1 MQTLSDDLPTTQ
13 DFGVDGVQQIHV
25 AGFCSLKDVV
35 LEPGRLTLLIGPNGA
50 GKSNLLQA
58 LRLLPLL
65 RTRSLQQYVRGN
77 GFAAALL
84 HYGPKVTEAI
94 TLAVVI
100 KEQGLTYRYKSS
112 LAFAPDDSLYFQEE
126 TLELTD
132 AEGYSSSGALGSGH
146 RESRLMEAAGS
157 RSEFFQSD
165 DLPEPQA
172 LAAVNRWLARMTFY
186 HFHDTSAQS
195 KLRTHA
201 RREDDRYPRSDGSN
215 LAAYLLR
222 LKESDH
228 DADRIAWQRIN
239 RHCRHIAPAIKQL
252 DPVAVNGSVRLDWID
267 DRDERFGCHQ
277 LSDGTLRALALITVL
292 SQPTERL
299 PWLISIDEPELG
311 LHPAAI
317 ALIAE
322 LCRSVSRHTQII
334 LSTQS
339 TELLDHFMVDEVVVV
354 ERQQGETSLNRLSGK
369 DLRLW
374 LEDYSLRELYA
385 KGVIG
390 GTP

>member
-1 MQTLSDDLPTTQ
+1 MQTLPDDLPVAHV
-13 DFGVDGVQQIHV
+13 GAADGVQQIHV
-25 AGFCSLKDVV
+25 AGFCSLKDAV

-58 LRLLPLL
+58 LRLIPLL
-65 RTRSLQQYVRGN
+65 RTRSLQKYVAGH
-77 GFAAALL
+77 GYAAALL

-94 TLAVVI
+94 RLAVVI
-100 KEQGLTYRYKSS
+100 KEQGFTYRYKAF
-112 LAFAPDDSLYFQEE
+112 LAFAPDDSLYFLEE
-126 TLELTD
+126 MLELTD
-132 AEGYSSSGALGSGH
+132 AEGCSSSGTLGSGH
-146 RESRLMEAAGS
+146 RESRLMEVSGS
-157 RSEFFQSD
+157 RSEPFHSD
-165 DLPEPQA
+165 ELPEPQA
-172 LAAVNRWLARMTFY
+172 VAAVNRWLSRMTFY

-222 LKESDH
+222 LKESDQ
-228 DADRIAWQRIN
+228 DADRKSWQRIN
-239 RHCRHIAPAIKQL
+239 RHCRHIAPAIKEL

-267 DRDERFGCHQ
+267 DHDERFGCHQ

-292 SQPTERL
+292 SQPSERL
-299 PWLISIDEPELG
+299 PRLISIDEPELG

-322 LCRSVSRHTQII
+322 LCRSISRHTQIV

-339 TELLDHFMVDEVVVV
+339 TELLDHFAAEEVVVV
-354 ERQQGETSLNRLSGK
+354 EREKGETTLKRLSEQ

-374 LEDYSLRELYA
+374 LEDYSLRDLYA

-390 GTP
+390 GSP

>member
-1 MQTLSDDLPTTQ
+1 MQTLPDDLPVAHV
-13 DFGVDGVQQIHV
+13 GAADGVQQIHV
-25 AGFCSLKDVV
+25 AGFCSLKDAV

-58 LRLLPLL
+58 LRLIPLL
-65 RTRSLQQYVRGN
+65 RTRSLQTYVAGH
-77 GFAAALL
+77 GYAAALL

-94 TLAVVI
+94 RLAVVI
-100 KEQGLTYRYKSS
+100 KEQGFTYRYKAS
-112 LAFAPDDSLYFQEE
+112 LAFAPDDSLYFLEE
-126 TLELTD
+126 MLELTD
-132 AEGYSSSGALGSGH
+132 AEGCSSSGTLGSGH
-146 RESRLMEAAGS
+146 RESRLMEVSGS
-157 RSEFFQSD
+157 RSEPFHSD
-165 DLPEPQA
+165 ELPEPQA
-172 LAAVNRWLARMTFY
+172 VAAVNRWLARMTFY

-222 LKESDH
+222 LKESDQ
-228 DADRIAWQRIN
+228 DADRKSWQRIN
-239 RHCRHIAPAIKQL
+239 RHCRHIAPAIKEL

-267 DRDERFGCHQ
+267 DRDQRFGCHQ

-292 SQPTERL
+292 SQPSERL
-299 PWLISIDEPELG
+299 PRLISIDEPELG

-322 LCRSVSRHTQII
+322 LCRSISRHTQIV

-339 TELLDHFMVDEVVVV
+339 TELLDHFAVEEVVVV
-354 ERQQGETSLNRLSGK
+354 DREKGETTLKRLSEQ

-374 LEDYSLRELYA
+374 LEDYSLRDLYA

-390 GTP
+390 GSP

>member
-13 DFGVDGVQQIHV
+13 DFGADGVQQIHV

-65 RTRSLQQYVRGN
+65 RTRSLQQYVREN

-126 TLELTD
+126 TLELKD
-132 AEGYSSSGALGSGH
+132 AEGYSSSGTLGSGH

-157 RSEFFQSD
+157 RSEFFHSD

-267 DRDERFGCHQ
+267 DCDERFGCHQ

-354 ERQQGETSLNRLSGK
+354 ERQQGETSLNRLSDK

>member
-1 MQTLSDDLPTTQ
+1 
-13 DFGVDGVQQIHV
+13 
-25 AGFCSLKDVV
+25 
-35 LEPGRLTLLIGPNGA
+35 
-50 GKSNLLQA
+50 
-58 LRLLPLL
+58 
-65 RTRSLQQYVRGN
+65 
-77 GFAAALL
+77 L
-84 HYGPKVTEAI
+84 HYGPKTTDAI
-94 TLAVVI
+94 EIGVLI
-100 KEQGLTYRYKSS
+100 SDQGSSYRYDAR
-112 LAFAPDDSLYFQEE
+112 LAFASDDSLYFQTENAACLHPDGSWVIS
-126 TLELTD
+126 TL
-132 AEGYSSSGALGSGH
+132 GGGH
-146 RESRLMEAAGS
+146 RESKLLEAS
-157 RSEFFQSD
+157 
-165 DLPEPQA
+165 PEDQTVVA
-172 LAAVNRWLARMTFY
+172 LNRWLGRMTFY

-222 LKESDH
+222 LKESDQ
-228 DADRIAWQRIN
+228 DADRKAWQRIN
-239 RHCRHIAPAIKQL
+239 RHCRHIAPAIKEL

-267 DRDERFGCHQ
+267 DRDQRFGCHQ

-299 PWLISIDEPELG
+299 PRLISIDEPELG

-322 LCRSVSRHTQII
+322 LCRSICRHTQIV

-354 ERQQGETSLNRLSGK
+354 EREEEATTLQRLKES

-374 LEDYSLRELYA
+374 LEDYSLRDLYA

>member
-1 MQTLSDDLPTTQ
+1 
-13 DFGVDGVQQIHV
+13 
-25 AGFCSLKDVV
+25 
-35 LEPGRLTLLIGPNGA
+35 LLIGPNGA

-58 LRLLPLL
+58 MRLIPFLRS
-65 RTRSLQQYVRGN
+65 RSLQRYVAEH
-77 GFAAALL
+77 GFGAALL
-84 HYGPKVTEAI
+84 HYGPKTTEAI
-94 TLAVVI
+94 ELGVEI
-100 KEQGLTYRYKSS
+100 RDQGSIFRYDAR
-112 LAFAPDDSLYFQEE
+112 LAFTPDDSLYFQTENAVSWHP
-126 TLELTD
+126 D
-132 AEGYSSSGALGSGH
+132 VSPVISPLGGGH
-146 RESRLMEAAGS
+146 RESMLQEAS
-157 RSEFFQSD
+157 
-165 DLPEPQA
+165 PEDKTIGT
-172 LAAVNRWLARMTFY
+172 VNRWLARMTFY

-222 LKESDH
+222 LKESDQ
-228 DADRIAWQRIN
+228 DADRKSWQRIN
-239 RHCRHIAPAIKQL
+239 RHCRHLAPAIKEL

-267 DRDERFGCHQ
+267 DRDQRFGCHQ

-299 PWLISIDEPELG
+299 PRLISIDEPELG

-322 LCRSVSRHTQII
+322 LCRSICRHTQIV

-354 ERQQGETSLNRLSGK
+354 EREEGATSLKRLK
-369 DLRLW
+369 EPDLRHW
-374 LEDYSLRELYA
+374 LEDYSLRDLYA

>member
-1 MQTLSDDLPTTQ
+1 MQTLPEDSPAAQNL
-13 DFGVDGVQQIHV
+13 GGDGFQHIHI

-58 LRLLPLL
+58 LRLIPLL
-65 RTRSLQQYVRGN
+65 RTRSLQSYVADH
-77 GFAAALL
+77 GFGAALL
-84 HYGPKVTEAI
+84 HYGPKTTEAI
-94 TLAVVI
+94 EIGVLI
-100 KEQGLTYRYKSS
+100 RDQGSSYRYDAR
-112 LAFAPDDSLYFQEE
+112 LAFASDDSLYFQTENAACLHPDGSWVIS
-126 TLELTD
+126 TL
-132 AEGYSSSGALGSGH
+132 GGGH
-146 RESRLMEAAGS
+146 RESKLLEAS
-157 RSEFFQSD
+157 
-165 DLPEPQA
+165 PEDQTVT
-172 LAAVNRWLARMTFY
+172 AVNRWLGRMTFY

-201 RREDDRYPRSDGSN
+201 RCEDDRYPRSDGSN

-222 LKESDH
+222 LKESDQ
-228 DADRIAWQRIN
+228 DADRKAWQRIN
-239 RHCRHIAPAIKQL
+239 RHCRHIAPAIKEL

-299 PWLISIDEPELG
+299 PRLISIDEPELG

-322 LCRSVSRHTQII
+322 LCRSISRHTQVI

-339 TELLDHFMVDEVVVV
+339 TELLDHFTADEVVVV
-354 ERQQGETSLNRLSGK
+354 ERVNGETQLNRLTTESLQ
-369 DLRLW
+369 DW
-374 LEDYSLRELYA
+374 LADYSLREIFA

-390 GTP
+390 GRP

>member
-1 MQTLSDDLPTTQ
+1 MQPSPENPPAVQ
-13 DFGVDGVQQIHV
+13 DAGGDGFQLIHI

-58 LRLLPLL
+58 LRLIPLL
-65 RTRSLQQYVRGN
+65 RTRSLQRYVADH
-77 GFAAALL
+77 GFGAALL
-84 HYGPKVTEAI
+84 HYGPKTTEAI
-94 TLAVVI
+94 EIGVLI
-100 KEQGLTYRYKSS
+100 RDQGSSYRYDAR
-112 LAFAPDDSLYFQEE
+112 LAFASDDSLYFQTENAACLHPDGSWVIS
-126 TLELTD
+126 TL
-132 AEGYSSSGALGSGH
+132 GGGH
-146 RESRLMEAAGS
+146 RESKLLEAN
-157 RSEFFQSD
+157 
-165 DLPEPQA
+165 PENQIV
-172 LAAVNRWLARMTFY
+172 AAVNRWLGRMTFY

-222 LKESDH
+222 LKESDQ
-228 DADRIAWQRIN
+228 DADLKAWHRIN

-252 DPVAVNGSVRLDWID
+252 DPVAVNDNVRLDWID

-277 LSDGTLRALALITVL
+277 LSDGTLRAFALITVL
-292 SQPTERL
+292 SQPRDRL
-299 PWLISIDEPELG
+299 PRLISIDEPELG

-322 LCRSVSRHTQII
+322 LCRSISRHTQII

-339 TELLDHFMVDEVVVV
+339 TELLDHFMADEVVVV
-354 ERQQGETSLNRLSGK
+354 ERERGETSLKRLSEN

>member
-1 MQTLSDDLPTTQ
+1 MQTWPEDLPVAQ
-13 DFGVDGVQQIHV
+13 HSGADGVQQIHV
-25 AGFCSLKDVV
+25 AGFRSLKDVV

-58 LRLLPLL
+58 LRLIPLL
-65 RTRSLQQYVRGN
+65 RTRSLQRYVAEHGY
-77 GFAAALL
+77 AAALL
-84 HYGPKVTEAI
+84 HYGPKATEAI
-94 TLAVVI
+94 RLGVMI
-100 KEQGLTYRYKSS
+100 REQGCNYHYKAS
-112 LAFAPDDSLYFQEE
+112 LAFAPDDSLFFLEE
-126 TLELTD
+126 KLDLTD
-132 AEGYSSSGALGSGH
+132 DAGCSHQGSLGSGH
-146 RESRLMEAAGS
+146 RESRLMEASGS
-157 RSEFFQSD
+157 FS
-165 DLPEPQA
+165 LPSALGDVPKPQA
-172 LAAVNRWLARMTFY
+172 LAAANRWLGRMTFY
-186 HFHDTSAQS
+186 HFHDTSARS

-222 LKESDH
+222 LKDSDQ
-228 DADRIAWQRIN
+228 DADRKAWQRIN

-292 SQPTERL
+292 SQPTDRL
-299 PWLISIDEPELG
+299 PLLISIDEPELG

-322 LCRSVSRHTQII
+322 LCRSICRHTQIV

-339 TELLDHFMVDEVVVV
+339 TELLEYFAVEEVVVV
-354 ERQQGETSLNRLSGK
+354 EREHGETTLKRLSEQ

-374 LEDYSLRELYA
+374 LEDYSLRDLYA

-390 GTP
+390 GMP

>member
-1 MQTLSDDLPTTQ
+1 MRPSPEDSPLAQ
-13 DFGVDGVQQIHV
+13 DAGGDGIQQIHI
-25 AGFCSLKDVV
+25 AGFCSLKHVV

-58 LRLLPLL
+58 LRLIPLL
-65 RTRSLQQYVRGN
+65 RTRSLQSYVADH
-77 GFAAALL
+77 GFGAALL
-84 HYGPKVTEAI
+84 HYGPKTTDAI
-94 TLAVVI
+94 EIGVLI
-100 KEQGLTYRYKSS
+100 SDQGSSYRYDAR
-112 LAFAPDDSLYFQEE
+112 LAFAPDDSLYFQTENAACLHPDGSWVIS
-126 TLELTD
+126 TL
-132 AEGYSSSGALGSGH
+132 GGGH
-146 RESRLMEAAGS
+146 RESKLLVAS
-157 RSEFFQSD
+157 
-165 DLPEPQA
+165 PEDQTV
-172 LAAVNRWLARMTFY
+172 AAVNRWLARMTFY

-222 LKESDH
+222 LKDSDQ
-228 DADRIAWQRIN
+228 DADRKSWQRIN
-239 RHCRHIAPAIKQL
+239 RHCRHIAPAIKEL
-252 DPVAVNGSVRLDWID
+252 DPVAVNGSVRLDWLD
-267 DRDERFGCHQ
+267 DRDQRFGCHQ

-299 PWLISIDEPELG
+299 PRLISIDEPELG

-322 LCRSVSRHTQII
+322 LCRSICRHTQIV

-339 TELLDHFMVDEVVVV
+339 TELIDHFMVDEVVVV
-354 ERQQGETSLNRLSGK
+354 EREEGATSLKRLK
-369 DLRLW
+369 KPDLRLW
-374 LEDYSLRELYA
+374 LEDYSLRDLYA

>member
-1 MQTLSDDLPTTQ
+1 MQTLPDDLPVAHV
-13 DFGVDGVQQIHV
+13 GAADGVQQIHV
-25 AGFCSLKDVV
+25 AGFCSLKDAV

-58 LRLLPLL
+58 LRLIPLL
-65 RTRSLQQYVRGN
+65 RTRSLQKYVAGH
-77 GFAAALL
+77 GYAAALL

-94 TLAVVI
+94 GLAVVI
-100 KEQGLTYRYKSS
+100 KEQGFTYRYKAS
-112 LAFAPDDSLYFQEE
+112 LAFAPDDSLYFLEE
-126 TLELTD
+126 MLELTD
-132 AEGYSSSGALGSGH
+132 AEGCSSSGTLGSGH
-146 RESRLMEAAGS
+146 RESRLMEVSGS
-157 RSEFFQSD
+157 RSEPFHSD
-165 DLPEPQA
+165 ELPEPQA
-172 LAAVNRWLARMTFY
+172 VAAVNRWLGRMTFY

-222 LKESDH
+222 LKESDQ
-228 DADRIAWQRIN
+228 DADRKSWQRIN
-239 RHCRHIAPAIKQL
+239 RHCRHIAPAIKEL

-292 SQPTERL
+292 SQPSECL
-299 PWLISIDEPELG
+299 PRLISIDEPELG

-322 LCRSVSRHTQII
+322 LCRSISRQTQIV

-339 TELLDHFMVDEVVVV
+339 TELLDHFAVEEVVVV
-354 ERQQGETSLNRLSGK
+354 EREKGETTFKRLSEQ

-374 LEDYSLRELYA
+374 LEDYSLRDLYA

-390 GTP
+390 GSP

>member
-1 MQTLSDDLPTTQ
+1 MQPSPEDSPAAQ
-13 DFGVDGVQQIHV
+13 DAGGDGFQHIHI
-25 AGFCSLKDVV
+25 AGFCSLKDAV

-58 LRLLPLL
+58 LRLIPLL
-65 RTRSLQQYVRGN
+65 RTRSLQSYVADH
-77 GFAAALL
+77 GFGAALL
-84 HYGPKVTEAI
+84 YYGPKTTEAI
-94 TLAVVI
+94 EIGVLI
-100 KEQGLTYRYKSS
+100 RDQGSSYRYDAR
-112 LAFAPDDSLYFQEE
+112 LAFASDDSLYFQTENAACLHPDGSWVIS
-126 TLELTD
+126 TL
-132 AEGYSSSGALGSGH
+132 GGGH
-146 RESRLMEAAGS
+146 RESKLLVAS
-157 RSEFFQSD
+157 PD
-165 DLPEPQA
+165 DQTV
-172 LAAVNRWLARMTFY
+172 AAVNRWLARMTFY

-222 LKESDH
+222 LKDSDQ
-228 DADRIAWQRIN
+228 DADRKSWQRIN
-239 RHCRHIAPAIKQL
+239 RHCRHIAPAIKEL
-252 DPVAVNGSVRLDWID
+252 DPVAVNGSVRLDWLD
-267 DRDERFGCHQ
+267 DRDQRFGCHQ

-299 PWLISIDEPELG
+299 PRLISIDEPELG

-322 LCRSVSRHTQII
+322 LCRSICRHTQIV

-354 ERQQGETSLNRLSGK
+354 EREEGATSLKRLK
-369 DLRLW
+369 EPDLRHW
-374 LEDYSLRELYA
+374 LKDYSLRDLYA

>member
-1 MQTLSDDLPTTQ
+1 MQTLPDDLPVTHV
-13 DFGVDGVQQIHV
+13 GAADGVQQIHV
-25 AGFCSLKDVV
+25 AGFRSLKDVV

-58 LRLLPLL
+58 LRLIPLL
-65 RTRSLQQYVRGN
+65 RTRSLQRYVADHGY
-77 GFAAALL
+77 AAALL

-94 TLAVVI
+94 RLAVVI
-100 KEQGLTYRYKSS
+100 KEQGFTYRYKAS
-112 LAFAPDDSLYFQEE
+112 LAFAPDDSLYFLEE
-126 TLELTD
+126 KLELTD
-132 AEGYSSSGALGSGH
+132 AEGCSSSGTLGTGH
-146 RESRLMEAAGS
+146 RESRLMEASGS
-157 RSEFFQSD
+157 RSEPFHSD
-165 DLPEPQA
+165 ELPEPQA
-172 LAAVNRWLARMTFY
+172 VAAVNRWLARMTFY

-215 LAAYLLR
+215 LAAYLLH
-222 LKESDH
+222 LKESDQE
-228 DADRIAWQRIN
+228 ADRKSWQRIN
-239 RHCRHIAPAIKQL
+239 RHCRHIAPSIKEL

-267 DRDERFGCHQ
+267 DRDQRFGCHQ

-292 SQPTERL
+292 SQPSERL
-299 PWLISIDEPELG
+299 PRLISIDEPELG

-322 LCRSVSRHTQII
+322 LCRSISRHTQIV

-339 TELLDHFMVDEVVVV
+339 TELLDHFAVEEVVVV
-354 ERQQGETSLNRLSGK
+354 EREKGETTLKRLSEQ

-374 LEDYSLRELYA
+374 LEDYSLRDLYA

-390 GTP
+390 GSP

>member
-1 MQTLSDDLPTTQ
+1 MQTLPEELPAPQGDD
-13 DFGVDGVQQIHV
+13 DDGIQQIHV

-58 LRLLPLL
+58 LRLIPLL
-65 RTRSLQQYVRGN
+65 RTRSLQRYVADH
-77 GFAAALL
+77 GFGAGLL

-94 TLAVVI
+94 ELGVVI
-100 KEQGLTYRYKSS
+100 RDQGKSYRYDAR
-112 LAFAPDDSLYFQEE
+112 LAFAADDTLYFQTENACQLNPDG
-126 TLELTD
+126 TWSI
-132 AEGYSSSGALGSGH
+132 AALGGGH
-146 RESRLMEAAGS
+146 RESRLLDESVQG
-157 RSEFFQSD
+157 EIV
-165 DLPEPQA
+165 
-172 LAAVNRWLARMTFY
+172 AAVNHWLGRMTFY
-186 HFHDTSAQS
+186 HFHDTSSQS

-222 LKESDH
+222 LKDSDQE
-228 DADRIAWQRIN
+228 ADRKAWQRIN

-267 DRDERFGCHQ
+267 DRDQRFGCHQ

-292 SQPTERL
+292 SQPSERL
-299 PWLISIDEPELG
+299 PRLISIDEPELG

-322 LCRSVSRHTQII
+322 LCRSISRHTQII

-339 TELLDHFMVDEVVVV
+339 TELLDHFMVDEVIVV
-354 ERQQGETSLNRLSGK
+354 EREQGETKLKRLSAL

>member
-1 MQTLSDDLPTTQ
+1 MQTLPDELPAAL
-13 DFGVDGVQQIHV
+13 DADADGVQQIHV

-35 LEPGRLTLLIGPNGA
+35 LEPGRLTLLIGPNGS

-58 LRLLPLL
+58 LRLIPLL
-65 RTRSLQQYVRGN
+65 RTRSLQRYVADH

-84 HYGPKVTEAI
+84 HYGPKTTEAI
-94 TLAVVI
+94 RLGVVI
-100 KEQGLTYRYKSS
+100 KEQGFIYHYKTA
-112 LAFAPDDSLYFQEE
+112 LAFAPDDSLYFLEE
-126 TLELTD
+126 TLERTNPD
-132 AEGYSSSGALGSGH
+132 GYGSFSTLGTGH
-146 RESRLMEAAGS
+146 RESRLMETLD
-157 RSEFFQSD
+157 SD
-165 DLPEPQA
+165 DSPDPQS
-172 LAAVNRWLARMTFY
+172 LRAVNAWLGGMTFY
-186 HFHDTSAQS
+186 HFHDTSSQS

-201 RREDDRYPRSDGSN
+201 RSADDRYPRSDGSS

-222 LKESDH
+222 LKDSDQEG
-228 DADRIAWQRIN
+228 DRKAWQRIN

-277 LSDGTLRALALITVL
+277 LSDGMLRALALITVL

-299 PWLISIDEPELG
+299 PRLISIDEPELG

-322 LCRSVSRHTQII
+322 LCRSISRQTQII

-339 TELLDHFMVDEVVVV
+339 TELLDHFMVEEVVVV
-354 ERQQGETSLNRLSGK
+354 EREQGESKLKRLAAD

-374 LEDYSLRELYA
+374 LEDYSLRELYV

-390 GTP
+390 GMP

>member
-1 MQTLSDDLPTTQ
+1 MQALPE
-13 DFGVDGVQQIHV
+13 DSPAVKAAGADGVALIHI
-25 AGFCSLKDVV
+25 AGFCSLKNVV

-58 LRLLPLL
+58 LRLIPLL
-65 RTRSLQQYVRGN
+65 RTRSLRGYVADH
-77 GFAAALL
+77 GFGAALL
-84 HYGPKVTEAI
+84 HYGPKTTDAI
-94 TLAVVI
+94 EIGVLI
-100 KEQGLTYRYKSS
+100 NEQGASYRYDAR
-112 LAFAPDDSLYFQEE
+112 LAFASDDSLYFQTENAACLHPDGSW
-126 TLELTD
+126 TI
-132 AEGYSSSGALGSGH
+132 SNLGGGH
-146 RESRLMEAAGS
+146 RESNLLEAS
-157 RSEFFQSD
+157 PD
-165 DLPEPQA
+165 DQTV
-172 LAAVNRWLARMTFY
+172 AAVNRWLGRMTFY
-186 HFHDTSAQS
+186 HFHDTSTKSQ
-195 KLRTHA
+195 LRTHA

-222 LKESDH
+222 LKDSDQ
-228 DADRIAWQRIN
+228 DADRKAWQRIN
-239 RHCRHIAPAIKQL
+239 RHCRHIAPAIKEL

-299 PWLISIDEPELG
+299 PRLISIDEPELG

-322 LCRSVSRHTQII
+322 LCRSISRHTQII

-339 TELLDHFMVDEVVVV
+339 TELLDHFTADEVVVV
-354 ERQQGETSLNRLSGK
+354 ERVNGETQLHRLTTASLQ
-369 DLRLW
+369 DW
-374 LEDYSLRELYA
+374 LADYSLREIFA

-390 GTP
+390 GRP

>member
-1 MQTLSDDLPTTQ
+1 MQTLPEDSPAGRE
-13 DFGVDGVQQIHV
+13 FGDDGVQQIHV

-58 LRLLPLL
+58 LRLIPLL
-65 RTRSLQQYVRGN
+65 RTRSLQSYVADH
-77 GFAAALL
+77 GFGAALL
-84 HYGPKVTEAI
+84 HYGPKTTDAI
-94 TLAVVI
+94 EIGVLI
-100 KEQGLTYRYKSS
+100 RDQGSSYRYDAR
-112 LAFAPDDSLYFQEE
+112 LAFASDDSLYFQTENAAC
-126 TLELTD
+126 LHPD
-132 AEGYSSSGALGSGH
+132 GSWVISSLGTGH
-146 RESRLMEAAGS
+146 RESRLKDT
-157 RSEFFQSD
+157 FDSD
-165 DLPEPQA
+165 DSPDPQA
-172 LAAVNRWLARMTFY
+172 LRAVNAWVGRMTFY
-186 HFHDTSAQS
+186 HFHDTSSQS

-201 RREDDRYPRSDGSN
+201 RCEDDRYPRSDGSN

-222 LKESDH
+222 LKESDQ
-228 DADRIAWQRIN
+228 DADRKAWQRIN
-239 RHCRHIAPAIKQL
+239 RHCRHIAPAIKEL

-299 PWLISIDEPELG
+299 PRLISIDEPELG

-322 LCRSVSRHTQII
+322 LCRSISRHTQVI

-339 TELLDHFMVDEVVVV
+339 TELLDHFTADEVVVV
-354 ERQQGETSLNRLSGK
+354 ERVNGETQLNRLTTES
-369 DLRLW
+369 LQSW
-374 LEDYSLRELYA
+374 LADYSLREIFA

-390 GTP
+390 GRP

>member
-1 MQTLSDDLPTTQ
+1 MQTLPDELPAAL
-13 DFGVDGVQQIHV
+13 DADADGVQQIHV

-35 LEPGRLTLLIGPNGA
+35 LEPGRLTLLIGPNGS
-50 GKSNLLQA
+50 GKSNLLQV
-58 LRLLPLL
+58 LRLIPLL
-65 RTRSLQQYVRGN
+65 RTRSLQRYVADQ
-77 GFAAALL
+77 GFGAALL
-84 HYGPKVTEAI
+84 HYGPKTTEAI
-94 TLAVVI
+94 ELAVVI
-100 KEQGLTYRYKSS
+100 RDQGVTYRYDAS
-112 LAFAPDDSLYFQEE
+112 LAFAPDDSLYFQTENAVR
-126 TLELTD
+126 LNPD
-132 AEGYSSSGALGSGH
+132 ATWAIGSLGGGH
-146 RESRLMEAAGS
+146 RESHLLDEAY
-157 RSEFFQSD
+157 RNKTVN
-165 DLPEPQA
+165 
-172 LAAVNRWLARMTFY
+172 AVNEWLGRMTFY
-186 HFHDTSAQS
+186 HFHDTSSKS

-201 RREDDRYPRSDGSN
+201 RREEDRYPRSDGSN

-222 LKESDH
+222 LKDSDEA
-228 DADRIAWQRIN
+228 ADRKAWQRIN

-299 PWLISIDEPELG
+299 PRLISIDEPELG

-322 LCRSVSRHTQII
+322 LCRAISRQTQII

-339 TELLDHFMVDEVVVV
+339 TELLDHFMVDEVIVV
-354 ERQQGETSLNRLSGK
+354 EREQGETKLKRLSAL